1 MNPASFTNVKT
12 KVRLFR
18 RFPIL
23 TKTQWYPEVHHHC
36 PEAKIVLVGTKC
48 DLKDDQASLAKL
60 AQSGQSPIT
69 QQMGEQMAKE
79 VGAVAYMECSALT
92 QKGLKLVFD
101 EAIKCVIFPKKAK
114 GKKKGGCLIQ

>member
-1 MNPASFTNVKT
+1 
-12 KVRLFR
+12 
-18 RFPIL
+18 
-23 TKTQWYPEVHHHC
+23 VHHHC

-69 QQMGEQMAKE
+69 QQMGEQMAKD

-92 QKGLKLVFD
+92 QKVRFRRDFVNVG
-101 EAIKCVIFPKKAK
+101 
-114 GKKKGGCLIQ
+114 